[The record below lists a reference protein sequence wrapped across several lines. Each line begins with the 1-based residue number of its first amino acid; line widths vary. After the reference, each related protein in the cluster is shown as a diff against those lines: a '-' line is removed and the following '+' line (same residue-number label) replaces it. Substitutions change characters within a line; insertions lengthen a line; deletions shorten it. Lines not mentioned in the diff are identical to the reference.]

1 MKKIAF
7 LILLSVVSSTNTFAS
22 DTIRFETGIGVD
34 FGGIGAQFHMPIGT
48 NKLDLYLSAGLFYT
62 SNRSNEEMGFGAGGN
77 YFMDKK
83 QAITFYYGTLHTE
96 RYIDEFLDVRTDSDQ
111 GLSVGYKYYFSGSS
125 ASGWSLGANYN
136 FYDGGSYPFLSVGY
150 RY

>member
-1 MKKIAF
+1 MKKLVLLIA
-7 LILLSVVSSTNTFAS
+7 LSAVSSTHTFAS
-22 DTIRFETGIGVD
+22 EIFRFETGVGVE
-34 FGGIGAQFHMPIGT
+34 FGGIGAQFHLPIGT
-48 NKLDLYLSAGLFYT
+48 DKLDLYLSAGLFYT

-77 YFMDKK
+77 YFINKK
-83 QAITFYYGTLHTE
+83 QAVTFYYGTLHIE

-111 GLSVGYKYYFSGSS
+111 GVSVGYKHYFSDSS

-136 FYDGGSYPFLSVGY
+136 FYDGGSYPFLSIGY